1 MNFVEAELYNE
12 SLCALDPE
20 PNPDEWPD
28 GANHQTTPHPVPNE
42 GELWPDLD
50 DDDMDD
56 CDKSRHGDDP
66 DPEWDDDLVA
76 LFDENQ
82 GLTAEGYALLAEMDA
97 MGAFI

>member
-12 SLCALDPE
+12 SLCDLDPE
-20 PNPDEWPD
+20 PD
-28 GANHQTTPHPVPNE
+28 
-42 GELWPDLD
+42 PDLD
-50 DDDMDD
+50 EAPNPDHDEE
-56 CDKSRHGDDP
+56 GP
-66 DPEWDDDLVA
+66 IWQEDPEWDDDLVA